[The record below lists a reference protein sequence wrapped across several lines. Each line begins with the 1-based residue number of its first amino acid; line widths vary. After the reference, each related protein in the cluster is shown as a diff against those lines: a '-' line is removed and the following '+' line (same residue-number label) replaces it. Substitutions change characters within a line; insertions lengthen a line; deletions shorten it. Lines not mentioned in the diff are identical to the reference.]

1 MHYPSVLTLAA
12 VAEHTTAKAIEAPH
26 VHATVSDLAAARRIG
41 ILLDVVS
48 MGGAA
53 GDVLDVY
60 VDVLGPDGTTWL
72 NAVHFPQIA
81 GNGAAA
87 KHFAVLDPSSPGT
100 STLAATSD
108 ASAGDVRPALFGS
121 ALRVR
126 HTLVDAGAH
135 GQKAKYGVSA
145 IVQ

>member
-1 MHYPSVLTLAA
+1 MHYPSVLTLAD

-26 VHATVSDLAAARRIG
+26 LHAAVGDLAAARRIG
-41 ILLDVVS
+41 ILLDIVA

-60 VDVLGPDGTTWL
+60 VDVLAPDGATWL

-87 KHFAVLDPSSPGT
+87 KHFAVLDPSSPGNKT
-100 STLAATSD
+100 IAATSD

-135 GQKAKYGVSA
+135 GQKAKYGVTA

>member
-53 GDVLDVY
+53 VDVHVEH
-60 VDVLGPDGTTWL
+60 VDVLAPDGATWL